1 VFQKLK
7 NKEKGDGVGIV
18 LENGTKVWEV
28 KKEYDETEF
37 PDTSKSLGYKIDVYQ
52 ESINK
57 MIPEYLVNYDYLNR
71 VMENYGF
78 QLVAREEA
86 ASLGIPEASGLFS
99 ELFETMVNQI
109 KTKKYKASEYG
120 SALKMEEY
128 EKNIS
133 FLNRYFV
140 YKKVRNVNAQKVVI
154 EDEDAEDADAIKK
167 QKEKQKEKQADV
179 SLEKSVQKT
188 KKETKPKVKKLNTTL
203 VLAQDSATSEV
214 VEDKDKKEDKK
225 EENKQETKPAK
236 KAKRVKLI
244 IQEE

>member
-1 VFQKLK
+1 
-7 NKEKGDGVGIV
+7 
-18 LENGTKVWEV
+18 
-28 KKEYDETEF
+28 
-37 PDTSKSLGYKIDVYQ
+37 
-52 ESINK
+52 
-57 MIPEYLVNYDYLNR
+57 
-71 VMENYGF
+71 MENYGF

-120 SALKMEEY
+120 TALKMEEY

-167 QKEKQKEKQADV
+167 QKKQNKEKQKEKQADA

-214 VEDKDKKEDKK
+214 VEEKEDKKEDKK
-225 EENKQETKPAK
+225 EETKPVK